1 MKVISLRS
9 VLLTAMLA
17 IAFVAAGHAVARNRP
32 TAPAPRG
39 GGGSKVEYC
48 KDCYGLSAQ
57 GYRGYLTMPRLA
69 GQQPEYIENQLRNFA
84 ERSRD
89 RDIFIN
95 MSRVHGLSPEMR
107 STVAAHF
114 KGLDPPPVG
123 GGPRNLVA
131 TGQKLFEEGSPEAN
145 VPACSACHGPDAKG
159 QGTIPRLAGQLY
171 PYTVKQLSGWSK
183 ERGQAAA
190 KDDTTAVMTSISH
203 NLTAPQIDA
212 IAAYLS
218 YLR

>member
-1 MKVISLRS
+1 
-9 VLLTAMLA
+9 LLTAMLA
-17 IAFVAAGHAVARNRP
+17 IAIVAAAQAGVRNR
-32 TAPAPRG
+32 TAASRES

-48 KDCYGLSAQ
+48 KDCHGLSGQ

-69 GQQPEYIENQLRNFA
+69 GQQPEYIEAQLRNFA

-95 MSRVHGLSPEMR
+95 MARVHGLSPDMR
-107 STVAAHF
+107 SAVAAHF
-114 KGLDPPPVG
+114 RGLDPPPVG

-131 TGQKLFEEGSPEAN
+131 TGEKIFQEGVPEAN
-145 VPACSACHGPDAKG
+145 IPACSACHGPDARG
-159 QGTIPRLAGQLY
+159 QGVIPRLAGQLF
-171 PYTVKQLSGWSK
+171 PYTVRQLSGWSK
-183 ERGQAAA
+183 ERGQAAG

-203 NLTAPQIDA
+203 NLAAPQIDA

>member
-1 MKVISLRS
+1 MKVISLHS
-9 VLLTAMLA
+9 ALLTTMAV
-17 IAFVAAGHAVARNRP
+17 AFVAAGHAGARNRP
-32 TAPAPRG
+32 AAPREG
-39 GGGSKVEYC
+39 GGVSKVEYC
-48 KDCYGLSAQ
+48 KDCHGLSGQ
-57 GYRGYLTMPRLA
+57 GYRGFLTMPRLA
-69 GQQPEYIENQLRNFA
+69 GQQPEYIESQLRNFA

-95 MSRVHGLSPEMR
+95 MARVHGLSPEMR
-107 STVAAHF
+107 ATVAAHF
-114 KGLDPPPVG
+114 RGLDPAPAG

-131 TGQKLFEEGSPEAN
+131 TGEKIFQEGIPEAN
-145 VPACSACHGPDAKG
+145 VPACSACHGPDARG
-159 QGTIPRLAGQLY
+159 QGVIPRLAGQLY
-171 PYTVKQLSGWSK
+171 PYTVRQLSGWSR

-203 NLTAPQIDA
+203 NLAPPQIDA

>member
-1 MKVISLRS
+1 MKVTPQS
-9 VLLTAMLA
+9 VFLAAMLA
-17 IAFVAAGHAVARNRP
+17 TALVAAGHAGGRHRAV
-32 TAPAPRG
+32 APREAA
-39 GGGSKVEYC
+39 GSKVDYC
-48 KDCYGLSAQ
+48 KDCHGLSGQ

-69 GQQPEYIENQLRNFA
+69 GQQPEYIESQLRNFA

-95 MSRVHGLSPEMR
+95 MARVHGLSPETR
-107 STVAAHF
+107 SAMASHF
-114 KGLDPPPVG
+114 KGLDPPPMG

-131 TGQKLFEEGSPEAN
+131 TGQKIFQEGIPEAN

-159 QGTIPRLAGQLY
+159 EAAIPRLAGQLH
-171 PYTVKQLSGWSK
+171 PYTVRQLSGWSK

-203 NLTAPQIDA
+203 NLTPPQIDA
-212 IAAYLS
+212 VAAYLS

>member
-1 MKVISLRS
+1 MKVISLQS
-9 VLLTAMLA
+9 ALLAAMLA
-17 IAFVAAGHAVARNRP
+17 IAFIAAGHAVARNRP

-48 KDCYGLSAQ
+48 KDCHGLSAQ

-89 RDIFIN
+89 KDIFIN

-107 STVAAHF
+107 SAVAAHF

-123 GGPRNLVA
+123 GGRRNLIA
-131 TGQKLFEEGSPEAN
+131 TGQKLFEEGNPEAN

-159 QGTIPRLAGQLY
+159 QATIPRLAGQLY
-171 PYTVKQLSGWSK
+171 PYTVKQLSGWTK

-203 NLTAPQIDA
+203 NLTLPQIDA

>member
-9 VLLTAMLA
+9 ALLTAMLA
-17 IAFVAAGHAVARNRP
+17 IAFAAASHAGARHK
-32 TAPAPRG
+32 AAVPRER

-48 KDCYGLSAQ
+48 KDCHGLSGQ

-107 STVAAHF
+107 SAVAAHF
-114 KGLDPPPVG
+114 KGLDPPPMG

-131 TGQKLFEEGSPEAN
+131 IGQKLFEEGNPEAN
-145 VPACSACHGPDAKG
+145 VPACSGA
-159 QGTIPRLAGQLY
+159 IPRLAGQLY
-171 PYTVKQLSGWSK
+171 PYTMRQLSGWPK

-203 NLTAPQIDA
+203 NLTPPQIDA

>member
-1 MKVISLRS
+1 MRVISPQSAWLA
-9 VLLTAMLA
+9 AMLA
-17 IAFVAAGHAVARNRP
+17 VALVAAGHAGGRHRVV
-32 TAPAPRG
+32 TPREA
-39 GGGSKVEYC
+39 GGSKVDYC
-48 KDCYGLSAQ
+48 KDCHGLSGQ
-57 GYRGYLTMPRLA
+57 GYLGYLTMPRLA
-69 GQQPEYIENQLRNFA
+69 GQQPEYIESQLRNFA

-89 RDIFIN
+89 KDIFIN

-107 STVAAHF
+107 SALAAHF
-114 KGLDPPPVG
+114 KHLDPPPLG

-131 TGQKLFEEGSPEAN
+131 TGQKIFQEGIPEAN
-145 VPACSACHGPDAKG
+145 VPACSACHGPDARG
-159 QGTIPRLAGQLY
+159 QAAIPRLAGQLY
-171 PYTVKQLSGWSK
+171 PYTVRQLSGWSK

-203 NLTAPQIDA
+203 NLTPPQIDA

>member
-1 MKVISLRS
+1 MKVISLHS
-9 VLLTAMLA
+9 ALLTAMLA
-17 IAFVAAGHAVARNRP
+17 VAVAAAGHAGPRNRP
-32 TAPAPRG
+32 ALPRE

-48 KDCYGLSAQ
+48 KDCHGLSGQ

-69 GQQPEYIENQLRNFA
+69 GQQPEYIESQLRNFA

-95 MSRVHGLSPEMR
+95 MARVHGLSPEMR
-107 STVAAHF
+107 SAVAAHF
-114 KGLDPPPVG
+114 RGLDPPPIG

-131 TGQKLFEEGSPEAN
+131 TGEKVFQEGVPEAN
-145 VPACSACHGPDAKG
+145 IPACSACHGPDARG
-159 QGTIPRLAGQLY
+159 QGAIPRLAGQLF
-171 PYTVKQLSGWSK
+171 PYTVRQLSGWSK
-183 ERGQAAA
+183 ERGQAAG

-203 NLTAPQIDA
+203 NLAAPQIDA

>member
-1 MKVISLRS
+1 MRVISPQS
-9 VLLTAMLA
+9 ALLAAMLA
-17 IAFVAAGHAVARNRP
+17 IALVAAGHAGGRHRVV
-32 TAPAPRG
+32 APREA
-39 GGGSKVEYC
+39 GGSKVDYC
-48 KDCYGLSAQ
+48 KDCHGLSGQ

-69 GQQPEYIENQLRNFA
+69 GQQPEYIESQLRNFA

-89 RDIFIN
+89 KDIFIN

-107 STVAAHF
+107 SALAAHF
-114 KGLDPPPVG
+114 KHLDPPPLG

-131 TGQKLFEEGSPEAN
+131 TGQKIFQEGIPEAN
-145 VPACSACHGPDAKG
+145 VPACSACHGPDARG
-159 QGTIPRLAGQLY
+159 EAAIPRLAGQLY
-171 PYTVKQLSGWSK
+171 SYTVRQLSGWSK

-203 NLTAPQIDA
+203 NLTPPQIDA